1 MCTSIDMDPAHSVRP
16 VRAGTNTSSAAL
28 LARTYVPAD
37 GLYSTRI
44 DGRKKRGRGESA
56 STSSRILYPT
66 QEHCFRLVVSLR
78 FPINP
83 TPCFPLVLARL
94 SLLSSPNAILSFTRA
109 DGRVQAQYQCTM
121 PTPSPAPDQVPV
133 SLTQKKGTR
142 LSLFSLTRPALLSSH
157 RARRGAGRRVGVAR
171 PGRSPADR
179 RGEAGGSEC
188 FALV

>member
-1 MCTSIDMDPAHSVRP
+1 MDPAHSVRP

-44 DGRKKRGRGESA
+44 DGRKKKRGGESA

-121 PTPSPAPDQVPV
+121 PRLPPRQIRYPSL
-133 SLTQKKGTR
+133 SLKKKKGTR

>member
-1 MCTSIDMDPAHSVRP
+1 MDPAHSVRP

-28 LARTYVPAD
+28 LARTYVPAE
-37 GLYSTRI
+37 GGNPHPPVHGSSTQPNNTVS
-44 DGRKKRGRGESA
+44 DSSSPSA
-56 STSSRILYPT
+56 SRLTQHRAFPLCSLACHCSR
-66 QEHCFRLVVSLR
+66 R
-78 FPINP
+78 P
-83 TPCFPLVLARL
+83 TPFSRLREPMAVSRRSTSVPCPRLPPRQIRYPSL
-94 SLLSSPNAILSFTRA
+94 SLK
-109 DGRVQAQYQCTM
+109 
-121 PTPSPAPDQVPV
+121 
-133 SLTQKKGTR
+133 KKGTR